1 VRRGPAAVRSLVPH
15 RLALTAVMLTAVLAA
30 TLLSGLVSFAAIVT
44 SYAVRVTLASSPA
57 TSILVTSSAGSA
69 AAAAQDSTRVAAVLH
84 RALPGGPLNIAG
96 SLGTDYLNIPAAVA
110 GQHAQTH
117 IISLPDP
124 ARRAALVAGT
134 WPPRAARGDAG
145 TALPVAVPAAT
156 AARLRLRPGST
167 LALQVAATGHPIAV
181 RVTGIFR
188 RSPGAGAFWAL
199 DPAGS
204 ALPRTV
210 GGFTIYP
217 SLVASQAGMTARGIA
232 VSSASWAVGLD
243 TGRIGTGNLTAL
255 ATSLGPDLNRL
266 GSSARLRNVVVTTG
280 LPALLAGLEQ
290 AVVVARSQLAVGIL
304 ILLVIAGATLALAVS
319 LLSSQREAEA
329 ALLRARG
336 ASRRQLF
343 RTGAAEALLLVAPAA
358 LLAPILGG
366 LALPALARRGPLAH
380 SASPYPAAP
389 PHAIRIPVAFP
400 AAAWLAA
407 LAAAAACAL
416 VIMRSWVNA
425 AQSPVKAQALR
436 GRRRAVAVAARSGLD
451 LALVAL
457 AVLAGWQLAHYQA
470 PVTVGVDGS
479 IGVDPILVTAPVLG
493 LAAAAV
499 LMLRLLPAVA
509 RIGDRAAVRGRDLTA
524 AVAAWQI
531 SRRPVR
537 QAGPVLLAVLA
548 VATSVIAIGEWSTW
562 QRSVQDQASFAT
574 GADLRVNLPPA
585 APLPADRVTT
595 LTGAHGVTGATPVIR
610 STIGLPNSG
619 TAQLLALD
627 ARQATGVAA
636 IRPDLAQGS
645 PAALLRRLA
654 PGTALA
660 GAPLAGRPARLLIT
674 ARLSGAVGKPYLSVT
689 MADGYGISYQVQA
702 GPLPADG
709 RPHTLTVPVAPEPG
723 MAYPLRITGF
733 SLQYLMPRQHDG
745 PAQLVVSALRGAPRT
760 GPAGPPASL
769 GPQGDRYKSFGSASP
784 PGQFGLLSKQP
795 VVTPAFIGH
804 AGLTL
809 DFTTGSGYGPPIH
822 SCGQVPNRH
831 PCGPPGSI
839 PTIVAMTYAVPSA
852 VVPAAVTSNF
862 ASATGTHLGQT
873 FPVIFQGATV
883 AVRVV
888 GIVSGFPTLTGP
900 SGGVIVDQG
909 LLQQAVDATGTGP
922 AGVTEWWLRG
932 SGPVRLPA
940 LPQGTTVTSR
950 AAMASAL
957 LANPLGAAPQL
968 AMLAIAAAAVI
979 LAAGGFLVAAATA
992 RERAHDMALLASLG
1006 ATRRQLTRLLCL
1018 EQALVAIPAA
1028 AAGLLLGL
1036 LLARLVIPAVTI
1048 TGTGRHPQPPALIQV
1063 PVAVPVAVAVII
1075 AVVPVLIAGA
1085 SGGPRARVSAH
1096 TRAEAST

>member
-1 VRRGPAAVRSLVPH
+1 MRRGPAAVRSLVPH

-69 AAAAQDSTRVAAVLH
+69 AAAAQDSTRVAAALH

-134 WPPRAARGDAG
+134 WPPLAARGGAG

-217 SLVASQAGMTARGIA
+217 SLVASQAGMTARGIP

-243 TGRIGTGNLTAL
+243 TGRIGTGSLTAL
-255 ATSLGPDLNRL
+255 ATSLGPDLNGL

-336 ASRRQLF
+336 ASRQQLF

-380 SASPYPAAP
+380 S
-389 PHAIRIPVAFP
+389 AIRIPVAFP

-627 ARQATGVAA
+627 ARQATGVAT
-636 IRPDLAQGS
+636 IRPDLVQGP

-709 RPHTLTVPVAPEPG
+709 RPHTLTVPVAPKPG
-723 MAYPLRITGF
+723 MALPAADHRFQPAVPDAQATRRAGPVGGLRP
-733 SLQYLMPRQHDG
+733 PRRAAHRARR
-745 PAQLVVSALRGAPRT
+745 PARPPR
-760 GPAGPPASL
+760 PAG
-769 GPQGDRYKSFGSASP
+769 
-784 PGQFGLLSKQP
+784 
-795 VVTPAFIGH
+795 
-804 AGLTL
+804 
-809 DFTTGSGYGPPIH
+809 
-822 SCGQVPNRH
+822 GQVQVVRQREPARPVRLAEQAARGDPGLH
-831 PCGPPGSI
+831 RPCGPHPGFHHRLRLR
-839 PTIVAMTYAVPSA
+839 PADPFLRPVPQ
-852 VVPAAVTSNF
+852 PAPVR
-862 ASATGTHLGQT
+862 ATGLDTHHRGDDL
-873 FPVIFQGATV
+873 
-883 AVRVV
+883 RRSV
-888 GIVSGFPTLTGP
+888 GCGP
-900 SGGVIVDQG
+900 GRGDPQLRQRHGDPPRADVPRHLPGRDRCRAGG
-909 LLQQAVDATGTGP
+909 
-922 AGVTEWWLRG
+922 RHR
-932 SGPVRLPA
+932 VRLPHA
-940 LPQGTTVTSR
+940 DRPERRGDR
-950 AAMASAL
+950 G
-957 LANPLGAAPQL
+957 PG
-968 AMLAIAAAAVI
+968 
-979 LAAGGFLVAAATA
+979 AATA
-992 RERAHDMALLASLG
+992 
-1006 ATRRQLTRLLCL
+1006 
-1018 EQALVAIPAA
+1018 
-1028 AAGLLLGL
+1028 
-1036 LLARLVIPAVTI
+1036 
-1048 TGTGRHPQPPALIQV
+1048 
-1063 PVAVPVAVAVII
+1063 
-1075 AVVPVLIAGA
+1075 
-1085 SGGPRARVSAH
+1085 GG
-1096 TRAEAST
+1096 

>member
-1 VRRGPAAVRSLVPH
+1 
-15 RLALTAVMLTAVLAA
+15 
-30 TLLSGLVSFAAIVT
+30 
-44 SYAVRVTLASSPA
+44 
-57 TSILVTSSAGSA
+57 
-69 AAAAQDSTRVAAVLH
+69 
-84 RALPGGPLNIAG
+84 
-96 SLGTDYLNIPAAVA
+96 VA

-117 IISLPDP
+117 IISITLPAP
-124 ARRAALVAGT
+124 SRRAVLVAGT
-134 WPPRAARGDAG
+134 WPPRAA
-145 TALPVAVPAAT
+145 ALPVAVPAAT
-156 AARLRLRPGST
+156 AAKLRLHPGST
-167 LALQVAATGHPIAV
+167 MVLRVAATGRTIGV

-188 RSPGAGAFWAL
+188 RSPRAGGFWTL

-217 SLVASQAGMTARGIA
+217 SLVASKAGMTARGVQ

-243 TGRIGTGNLTAL
+243 TGRIGTGSLGAL
-255 ATSLGPDLNRL
+255 ASSLGPDLAGL
-266 GSSARLRNVVVTTG
+266 GSSAHLRNVVVTTG
-280 LPALLAGLEQ
+280 LPTLLAGLEQ

-380 SASPYPAAP
+380 SASSNPAAP
-389 PHAIRIPVAFP
+389 PHSIRIPVAFP

-416 VIMRSWVNA
+416 VIMRSWVSA

-436 GRRRAVAVAARSGLD
+436 GRRHVVGVAARSGLD

-562 QRSVQDQASFAT
+562 QRSVQDQASFTT
-574 GADLRVNLPPA
+574 GADMRVNLPPA
-585 APLPADRVTT
+585 GPLPADQVTT
-595 LTGAHGVTGATPVIR
+595 LTAAHGVTGATPVIR
-610 STIGLPNSG
+610 STISLPNSG
-619 TAQLLALD
+619 TAQVLALD

-645 PAALLRRLA
+645 PAALLGRLA
-654 PGTALA
+654 PRGPLA
-660 GAPLAGRPARLLIT
+660 GTPLPGRPARLLIT
-674 ARLSGAVGKPYLSVT
+674 ARLSGAVGKPYLFLT
-689 MADGYGISYQVQA
+689 MADRFGIGYQAQA

-709 RPHTLTVPVAPEPG
+709 RPHTLTVPVAPRPG

-733 SLQYLMPRQHDG
+733 SLQYLMPRQHNG
-745 PAQLVVSALRGAPRT
+745 PAQLVVSAVHAAPVAAPV
-760 GPAGPPASL
+760 GPAASL
-769 GPQGDRYKSFGSASP
+769 GPAGDRFKSFGNASP
-784 PGQFGLLSKQP
+784 PGQFGLLRKQP
-795 VVTPAFIGH
+795 VVTPAFIGA

-809 DFTTGSGYGPPIH
+809 DFTSGSGYGPPIH

-839 PTIVAMTYAVPSA
+839 PTIVAMTYASPAA
-852 VVPAAVTSNF
+852 VVPAAVTRNF
-862 ASATGTHLGQT
+862 ASASGTRAGQT
-873 FPVIFQGATV
+873 FPIIFQGATV
-883 AVRVV
+883 NVRVV
-888 GIVSGFPTLTGP
+888 SIVPGFPTLTGP
-900 SGGVIVDQG
+900 AGGVIVDQS
-909 LLQQAVDATGTGP
+909 LLQQALDASGTAP
-922 AGVTEWWLRG
+922 AGVTEWWLRTG
-932 SGPVRLPA
+932 GPVKLPG
-940 LPQGTTVTSR
+940 LPPGTAITSR
-950 AAMASAL
+950 AAVASAL

-968 AMLAIAAAAVI
+968 AMLAIAAAAVL

-992 RERAHDMALLASLG
+992 RERAHDMALLAALG
-1006 ATRRQLTRLLCL
+1006 ATKRQLTRLLCL
-1018 EQALVAIPAA
+1018 EQALVAFPAA
-1028 AAGLLLGL
+1028 VAGLLLGG
-1036 LLARLVIPAVTI
+1036 LLARLVVPAVTV
-1048 TGTGRHPQPPALIQV
+1048 TATGRHPLPPALIRV
-1063 PVAVPVAVAVII
+1063 PVAVPAAVAVIM
-1075 AVVPVLIAGA
+1075 AVVPVLIAAAG
-1085 SGGPRARVSAH
+1085 GGPRARVSAH

>member
-1 VRRGPAAVRSLVPH
+1 
-15 RLALTAVMLTAVLAA
+15 MLTAILAA
-30 TLLSGLVSFAAIVT
+30 TLLSGLVSFAALVT

-124 ARRAALVAGT
+124 GRRAALVAGT
-134 WPPRAARGDAG
+134 WPPRAARGGAG
-145 TALPVAVPAAT
+145 TALPVAVPAAM

-167 LALQVAATGHPIAV
+167 LALQVATTGHPIAV

-188 RSPGAGAFWAL
+188 RSPRAGAFWTL

-217 SLVASQAGMTARGIA
+217 SLVASQAGMTAHGIP

-243 TGRIGTGNLTAL
+243 TGRIGTGSLTGL
-255 ATSLGPDLNRL
+255 AASLGPDLNGL

-336 ASRRQLF
+336 ASRWQLF

-366 LALPALARRGPLAH
+366 LALPALARRGPLAGSASSGPAAPP

-457 AVLAGWQLAHYQA
+457 ALLAGWQLAHYQA

-585 APLPADRVTT
+585 APLPADRVTA
-595 LTGAHGVTGATPVIR
+595 LTGAHGVTGAIPVIR

-627 ARQATGVAA
+627 PRQATGVAT
-636 IRPDLAQGS
+636 IRPDLVQGS

-654 PGTALA
+654 PGTAPA
-660 GAPLAGRPARLLIT
+660 GTPLAGRPARLLIT
-674 ARLSGAVGKPYLSVT
+674 ARLSGAVGKPYLSVR
-689 MADGYGISYQVQA
+689 MSDGYGISYQALA

-709 RPHTLTVPVAPEPG
+709 RPHTLTVPVAPKPG

-745 PAQLVVSALRGAPRT
+745 PAQLVVSAIRAAPRT

-769 GPQGDRYKSFGSASP
+769 GLQGDRYKSFGSASP
-784 PGQFGLLSKQP
+784 PGQFGLLRKQP

-822 SCGQVPNRH
+822 SCGQFPNRH

-839 PTIVAMTYAVPSA
+839 PTVVAMTYAVPA
-852 VVPAAVTSNF
+852 VVPAAVTRNF

-883 AVRVV
+883 TVRVA

-900 SGGVIVDQG
+900 SGGVVVDQG
-909 LLQQAVDATGTGP
+909 LLQQALDATGTGP
-922 AGVTEWWLRG
+922 ADVTEWWLRG

-992 RERAHDMALLASLG
+992 RERAHDMELLAALG

-1028 AAGLLLGL
+1028 AAGLLLGG

-1048 TGTGRHPQPPALIQV
+1048 TATGRHPQPSALIQV
-1063 PVAVPVAVAVII
+1063 PVAVPVAVAVIM

-1085 SGGPRARVSAH
+1085 GGAPRARVSVH